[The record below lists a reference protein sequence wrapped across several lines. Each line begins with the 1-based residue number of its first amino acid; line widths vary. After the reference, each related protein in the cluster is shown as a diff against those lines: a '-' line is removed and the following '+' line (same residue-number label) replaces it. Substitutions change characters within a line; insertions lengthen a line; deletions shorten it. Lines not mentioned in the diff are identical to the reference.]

1 MSTYGSNDESRTVVA
16 AGAAAGDRPDSAGIA
31 GRGPQKR
38 SA

>member
-1 MSTYGSNDESRTVVA
+1 MSTYGSNDESQTVVA
-16 AGAAAGDRPDSAGIA
+16 AGAAGGDRPDSA